1 MTNATIPAES
11 LPALRSALFRWEVPD
26 RPCSVYVS
34 LDVIDRLERETL
46 EAFKAITRKGSEIG
60 GILLG
65 RTAQAG
71 KRIITIE
78 EYESV
83 ECDYSRGPLYILA
96 DADRKRIE
104 QAIARL
110 KAAGNAAGIVGFFRS
125 NTRRDIA
132 LDDDDLAL
140 MKDYFADPSNLC
152 MLVKP
157 FAMKPSTAAFFL
169 WENGQIKGDECHLP
183 FAFKRSELEK
193 QFANLIIQPDDPSL
207 DIFGK
212 PGMGGAPAP
221 AEKPAPPVAPVVKP
235 GAPPIAAAPKPVSA
249 APAKREEKPPV
260 QPLPFKREERPAIT
274 PQPKPDARPAG
285 PVLVKKEEPA
295 PQKPEEKPA
304 IQPVAKREEK
314 AAPAAPVH
322 GAVPV
327 APAPAKTNE
336 SEGNT
341 AAAKPEAAKPP
352 KVDPPKAQAAKPEQ
366 FSPLTAIPEA
376 EKPGIFANK
385 WIWIGLIILL
395 LGGGAAYKFVFS
407 GNAAQQTG
415 QTDSL
420 SLRVERNAGQLL
432 LTWNRN
438 ASAIQT
444 ASRATLTINDG
455 DHREDADLDLGL
467 LRSGNVVY
475 TPMTN
480 DVSFRLEVTDVKGG
494 KSVSESMRVLAG
506 RPSPAPVDSQA
517 AAQQPTQGQQKLT
530 AVPAPETPAAKPVEQ
545 AANTSTPVA
554 QPPKAE
560 VTATPVVTAQPPKPE
575 SLAARLSAPPSISE
589 PPTLDLQGSAPLGG
603 GVAIPSPITA
613 AAPPPAAP
621 AQSSQQPA
629 RQTAPAPS
637 NAAQPV
643 RAAPKIGGMVQDAR
657 LIKREMP
664 VYPTLARNARVS
676 GTVRVEAVIGPD
688 GKVRSARALQGP
700 PLLRQAAADAVKK
713 WLYQPAMLNG
723 QPTESTTQ
731 IDLLFA
737 PTSR

>member
-1 MTNATIPAES
+1 
-11 LPALRSALFRWEVPD
+11 
-26 RPCSVYVS
+26 VYFS
-34 LDVIDRLERETL
+34 LDVIDRMEREAL

-78 EYESV
+78 EYESI

-104 QAIARL
+104 QAIGRL
-110 KAAGNAAGIVGFFRS
+110 KGNGTAAGIVGFFRS

-132 LDDDDLAL
+132 LDDDDLAV
-140 MKDYFADPSNLC
+140 MKDYFADPANLC

-157 FAMKPSTAAFFL
+157 FAMKPSTAAFFF
-169 WENGQIKGDECHLP
+169 WENGQIKGDECRSP

-193 QFANLIIQPDDPSL
+193 QFANLIVQPDDPSL
-207 DIFGK
+207 DILAK
-212 PGMGGAPAP
+212 PALSAAP
-221 AEKPAPPVAPVVKP
+221 AENTAPPVSPVVKP
-235 GAPPIAAAPKPVSA
+235 SAAPVPPTPKPVTA
-249 APAKREEKPPV
+249 APQKREEKPPV
-260 QPLPFKREERPAIT
+260 QPLPFKRDERPAIA
-274 PQPKPDARPAG
+274 PQPKVDARPAG

-295 PQKPEEKPA
+295 APSKPEEKPA

-314 AAPAAPVH
+314 PAPATPVRNAAPVPP
-322 GAVPV
+322 VPV
-327 APAPAKTNE
+327 KEKETVAVKAEPAPAPKADLPKTQL
-336 SEGNT
+336 
-341 AAAKPEAAKPP
+341 P
-352 KVDPPKAQAAKPEQ
+352 KQELY
-366 FSPLTAIPEA
+366 SPLTAAVEP
-376 EKPGIFANK
+376 EKPGILSNK
-385 WIWIGLIILL
+385 WIWIGLIVVL
-395 LGGGAAYKFVFS
+395 LGGGAAYKFMFT
-407 GNAAQQTG
+407 GNAAQQTT
-415 QTDSL
+415 QADAL

-475 TPMTN
+475 TPITN
-480 DVSFRLEVTDVKGG
+480 DVSFRLEVTDVQGG

-506 RPSPAPVDSQA
+506 RPSPAPVDPQTTA
-517 AAQQPTQGQQKLT
+517 AAQPAAQTPQKLT
-530 AVPAPETPAAKPVEQ
+530 AVPAPEATPQAKPVEQ
-545 AANTSTPVA
+545 ASHTPAPVA

-560 VTATPVVTAQPPKPE
+560 VTATPVVTAEPPKPE

-589 PPTLDLQGSAPLGG
+589 PPSLQGANALGG
-603 GVAIPSPITA
+603 GVAIPSAITA
-613 AAPPPAAP
+613 AAPPPTAP
-621 AQSSQQPA
+621 AQSAPQQAA
-629 RQTAPAPS
+629 RQAASAAPDS
-637 NAAQPV
+637 TQ
-643 RAAPKIGGMVQDAR
+643 AAPKVGGMVQDAR

-664 VYPTLARNARVS
+664 VYPGLARNARVS
-676 GTVRVEAVIGPD
+676 GTVRVEATIGPD

-737 PTSR
+737 PSAR